1 MTKPLINIWSLV
13 ALLSI
18 LLKLAGLLKLSWFWI
33 TAPIWVAILFIS
45 ILYLIVR
52 YQRARRIRKALRN
65 Y

>member
-1 MTKPLINIWSLV
+1 LKHLINTWSLV

-18 LLKLAGLLKLSWFWI
+18 LLKLAGLLNLSWLWI
-33 TAPIWVAILFIS
+33 TAPIWLAILFIS

-52 YQRARRIRKALRN
+52 VQRARRIRKALRK